1 MNLFPEQIS
10 AVGARQLE
18 AQLQLFRSAAN
29 SALDGAEQLAALQ
42 FATTRGAL
50 DKSTELLRQ
59 VAAARDPRDLFAL
72 VNQNQFPLDSVFAY
86 QRKLFGIAT
95 ALTGAVAGLPR
106 VITPAASAALQK
118 LAALPPVAGVSV
130 VADRII
136 EQTSEVVE
144 TLADDTAHA
153 TAAVVQA
160 ADPAPVVDDII
171 EQTNELVEKM
181 AADAE
186 QALEAPTVAASSDA
200 ETDAA
205 AAPIAELNPVAAAAG
220 HQPPQA
226 SAAPFTVA
234 SSDTPI
240 EVEQVAPAAPV
251 NVAKPAGRPRKK

>member
-1 MNLFPEQIS
+1 MF
-10 AVGARQLE
+10 V
-18 AQLQLFRSAAN
+18 
-29 SALDGAEQLAALQ
+29 
-42 FATTRGAL
+42 
-50 DKSTELLRQ
+50 
-59 VAAARDPRDLFAL
+59 
-72 VNQNQFPLDSVFAY
+72 Y

-130 VADRII
+130 AERII
-136 EQTSEVVE
+136 EQTSEVVG

-153 TAAVVQA
+153 TASVVQA
-160 ADPAPVVDDII
+160 ADPLPVVDDII

-234 SSDTPI
+234 SSDSPI